1 MRNGYPA
8 FLHICNKKLKIIRG
22 YVGIHTTSF
31 KDFLLREELR
41 KSIASSGFEHPS
53 EGKIN
58 KTYLILIN
66 FSTTTMSSKVSNGNR
81 CSLSG

>member
-1 MRNGYPA
+1 MKTGLRLFTNFA
-8 FLHICNKKLKIIRG
+8 SLKLNIIRG

-53 EGKIN
+53 EGI
-58 KTYLILIN
+58 I
-66 FSTTTMSSKVSNGNR
+66 SK
-81 CSLSG
+81 

>member
-53 EGKIN
+53 EGK
-58 KTYLILIN
+58 
-66 FSTTTMSSKVSNGNR
+66 
-81 CSLSG
+81 

>member
-1 MRNGYPA
+1 MSF
-8 FLHICNKKLKIIRG
+8 FLIYYIYFLKINDSKFFIRG

-53 EGKIN
+53 EGKIIF
-58 KTYLILIN
+58 LS
-66 FSTTTMSSKVSNGNR
+66 FQSNNNA
-81 CSLSG
+81 CPNH